1 MVSSF
6 FHSEVAGQ
14 FDLSRQVL
22 SIPLSLISLSVSQVF
37 MQKIS
42 ELKNSKK
49 SIKIIFNKLFIFL
62 VISAILFI
70 LPLFF
75 YGKELFILLF
85 GENWIFAAEIT
96 SILVFGYAIKFI
108 VAPLSVSLIVLEE
121 LRINSIWQF
130 SYFAAIISLCFFNQL
145 SFKSFILLYLVV
157 DIVFYNCY
165 LFLIIRA
172 IKKYETSI

>member
-6 FHSEVAGQ
+6 FYSEVAGQ

-62 VISAILFI
+62 VISAILFHLQ
-70 LPLFF
+70 LP
-75 YGKELFILLF
+75 
-85 GENWIFAAEIT
+85 
-96 SILVFGYAIKFI
+96 
-108 VAPLSVSLIVLEE
+108 
-121 LRINSIWQF
+121 
-130 SYFAAIISLCFFNQL
+130 
-145 SFKSFILLYLVV
+145 
-157 DIVFYNCY
+157 
-165 LFLIIRA
+165 
-172 IKKYETSI
+172 